1 MKTEIIAIEETASIH
16 RARVVLQAGG
26 LVAFPTDTVYGI
38 AASARISQAI
48 LRLYFV
54 KKRVRQAP
62 IPVLI
67 ATHQQL
73 MQVATSV
80 PDFARRLMDK
90 FWPGPITFV
99 LNHDPSLP
107 AELSPDETLGVRMPD
122 HPFVLR
128 LIRAV
133 GPLAVTS
140 ANRSGSTSPTTA
152 VEVLQQLDGS
162 FELLIDGGETPGQ
175 VPSTVV
181 NCTGAEPQ
189 ILREGPVSESDINK
203 LLAN

>member
-1 MKTEIIAIEETASIH
+1 MKTEIIAIEERASIA

-26 LVAFPTDTVYGI
+26 LVAIPTDTVYGI

-48 LRLYFV
+48 LRLYLV

-107 AELSPDETLGVRMPD
+107 AELSPDKTLGVRMPD